1 MVWTLTIRVGRRSIR
16 TQIVSTD
23 LRVIRDCID
32 NFAGHDYPGLSQAF
46 TARNRNELCK
56 NRITSF
62 YYEDKQIEVKLL

>member
-46 TARNRNELCK
+46 TARNRNDLCK
-56 NRITSF
+56 NGLTSF
-62 YYEDKQIEVKLL
+62 SFDDKKFEVKLL